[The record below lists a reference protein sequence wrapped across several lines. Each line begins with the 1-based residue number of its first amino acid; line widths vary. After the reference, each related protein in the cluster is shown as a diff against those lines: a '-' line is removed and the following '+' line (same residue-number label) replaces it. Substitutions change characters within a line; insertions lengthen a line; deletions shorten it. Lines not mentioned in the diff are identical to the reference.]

1 MFNQTA
7 VRVRAGTKTDR
18 GGNTVPDWSEGAVSR
33 LTVTEL
39 NIQPN
44 SQYESV
50 EVDRGAVVTGY
61 RVQSTEGTSPDI
73 RAKDRIEWNSQ
84 TFEVDG
90 EVGRWPELFSDTVH
104 HVDFVMVRA
113 TG

>member
-18 GGNTVPDWSEGAVSR
+18 GGNPIPDWSNPDR
-33 LTVTEL
+33 MTVTGL

-44 SQYESV
+44 SQV
-50 EVDRGAVVTGY
+50 EAGDEQRDAVITGY
-61 RVQSTEGTSPDI
+61 RVQSVEGTAPDI
-73 RAKDRIEWNSQ
+73 KATDRIQWNGQ

-90 EVGRWPELFSDTVH
+90 EVATWPDLFTDAPH
-104 HVDFVMVRA
+104 HVEFVMVRA